1 MAIIDTPRAPAI
13 GHLNTGVLGNFYSS
27 TFGAVLAW
35 YDRRATRNELSALSD
50 RDLADLGVHRSQVRS
65 IAWQAAQDA

>member
-35 YDRRATRNELSALSD
+35 YDRRATRNALSALSD
-50 RDLADLGVHRSQVRS
+50 RELEDIGLSRGEIETLL
-65 IAWQAAQDA
+65 